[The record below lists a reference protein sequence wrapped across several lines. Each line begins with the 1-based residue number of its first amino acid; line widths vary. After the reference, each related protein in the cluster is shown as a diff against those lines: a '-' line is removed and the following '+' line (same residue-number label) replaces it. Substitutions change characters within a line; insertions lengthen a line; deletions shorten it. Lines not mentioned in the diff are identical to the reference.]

1 MSSFKRYVTCIMSLA
16 FFILFTCVALCQFYL
31 FMSHVLFPKYDKLW
45 NERKQDCFFLY
56 GCFSVLRYIKTR
68 MFWDIKLPWSKEVE
82 NRIFRRNRIFRHTCM
97 YKQPILT
104 KYHIFVQKLHSHF
117 RYTDRLRYTDV
128 FSCCSLQYYQSF
140 MRNHEGKIELQKK
153 VHKRKIICCLKLN
166 MYIFF

>member
-1 MSSFKRYVTCIMSLA
+1 MHFSSHLPVSHFVH
-16 FFILFTCVALCQFYL
+16 FTCSCHMCYSLNMTNCG
-31 FMSHVLFPKYDKLW
+31 MREKKI
-45 NERKQDCFFLY
+45 FFSIWL
-56 GCFSVLRYIKTR
+56 LHQIRYIKTR
-68 MFWDIKLPWSKEVE
+68 MLWDIKLPWSKELE